1 MGLMKFLTLPKLI
14 GGDDTLEDL
23 SIIDEVLA
31 SNSNAYELIV
41 KKYEKSILRFIYS
54 IVKNKEAAEDLSQ
67 ETFITAYQKL
77 YSYSRKHKFSNWLY
91 QIARN
96 KSMDYLRK
104 NKEKYNENLEEAY
117 NLHYEFS
124 VEAAVEFNET
134 KMLIRD
140 YIETLKPLEKHILSL
155 KYTNESL
162 TFNDIAEIVKM
173 SEAAVKWRY
182 YKICNNFSK
191 YSLKA
196 SELGNKKSYRRS
208 SI

>member
-1 MGLMKFLTLPKLI
+1 M
-14 GGDDTLEDL
+14 EDL
-23 SIIDEVLA
+23 SIIDEVLN
-31 SNSNAYELIV
+31 SNSNTYELIV

-77 YSYSRKHKFSNWLY
+77 YSYSRKYKFSNWLY

-117 NLHYEFS
+117 NIHYEFS
-124 VEAAVEFNET
+124 VETTVEFNET
-134 KMLIRD
+134 KKLIND
-140 YIETLKPLEKHILSL
+140 YIETLKPLEKHILCL

-162 TFNDIAEIVKM
+162 TFIDIAEIVKM
-173 SEAAVKWRY
+173 SESAVKWRY
-182 YKICNNFSK
+182 YKICKNFNTFALST
-191 YSLKA
+191 STI
-196 SELGNKKSYRRS
+196 SNKKSYRRS